1 MREVPRRRLAG
12 AGVSR
17 IELFKPMRDLVLVVF
32 ERFDLT
38 SAAVLLRHMENT
50 AIDSFNLPTE
60 RNMYHA
66 LVIEL

>member
-1 MREVPRRRLAG
+1 
-12 AGVSR
+12 
-17 IELFKPMRDLVLVVF
+17 MRDLVFVVF
-32 ERFDLT
+32 KRFNLT

-66 LVIEL
+66 QVIKL

>member
-1 MREVPRRRLAG
+1 MWDVPRRRLAG
-12 AGVSR
+12 ARVSR
-17 IELFKPMRDLVLVVF
+17 VELFKPMRDLVFFVF
-32 ERFDLT
+32 ERFELT

-66 LVIEL
+66 LVIKL

>member
-1 MREVPRRRLAG
+1 
-12 AGVSR
+12 
-17 IELFKPMRDLVLVVF
+17 MRDLVFVVF
-32 ERFDLT
+32 ERFELT

-66 LVIEL
+66 QVIKL